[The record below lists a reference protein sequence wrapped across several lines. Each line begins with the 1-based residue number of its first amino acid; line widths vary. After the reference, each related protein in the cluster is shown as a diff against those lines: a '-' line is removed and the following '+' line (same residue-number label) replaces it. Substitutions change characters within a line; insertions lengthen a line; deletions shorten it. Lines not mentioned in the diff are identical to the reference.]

1 MSEHSELLSEGGMEW
16 EREVRGYNRQ
26 QVDNYVAWRAGQ
38 VREMESRLSQSI
50 AEIEHLRQELG
61 DARQAARRP
70 PHEEISERVG
80 QILKLA
86 ADEAKSER
94 EHGMSDAND
103 LRDAAKDETEKLRAE
118 AKQEVDRLKTDA
130 QERAERMLTAAQEQA
145 DRAVGAATS
154 EAEEMVSSAHAAAE
168 KTVSEANQHAEST
181 VGAAMAQAKQQLDE
195 ATARATAIHDGAE
208 RRLNL
213 LISRHTETVR
223 RLTEIR
229 DVVTSLVSG
238 EVSRG
243 SLEDEVN
250 RALGAQQA
258 PNGTATPDSRGSGQH
273 ELPQAGPQRGQR
285 QAGPAES
292 RRAVAQRD
300 EPAEQPPAQAHAAQ
314 AQATPARPPA
324 AARAGHAAA
333 AHEQDPLSLPSQRQ
347 GARNPAEGVQ
357 SGKHATDAALQA
369 AEEIRQARS
378 ADRVLDETAA
388 SSASRKES

>member
-26 QVDNYVAWRAGQ
+26 QVDNYVAWRTGQ
-38 VREMESRLSQSI
+38 VRELESRLSQSL
-50 AEIEHLRQELG
+50 AEIEHLRQEIA
-61 DARQAARRP
+61 DARQDARRP

-94 EHGMSDAND
+94 ERGMSDAND
-103 LRDAAKDETEKLRAE
+103 VRESAKAETEKLRSDVT
-118 AKQEVDRLKTDA
+118 QEVERLKTEA

-145 DRAVGAATS
+145 DRAVATARA
-154 EAEEMVSSAHAAAE
+154 EAEEMVSTAHAAAE

-181 VGAAMAQAKQQLDE
+181 VNSALAQAKQQLDE

-229 DVVTSLVSG
+229 DVVTGLVSG

-258 PNGTATPDSRGSGQH
+258 ANGATAADGRPAAQHEHAQPVPQRAARQAGTAAR
-273 ELPQAGPQRGQR
+273 AAAQREEHADQVPPARQPTAAAAARSVSAAAVREHDEADPLSAPAQR
-285 QAGPAES
+285 QAS
-292 RRAVAQRD
+292 RYQGVD
-300 EPAEQPPAQAHAAQ
+300 GGQA
-314 AQATPARPPA
+314 
-324 AARAGHAAA
+324 
-333 AHEQDPLSLPSQRQ
+333 
-347 GARNPAEGVQ
+347 
-357 SGKHATDAALQA
+357 GKHATEAAMQA

-378 ADRVLDETAA
+378 AERTLDETAA
-388 SSASRKES
+388 ASHAEG